1 VPLFQSRCLVGYDSI
16 SGSSPKSVQGR
27 SVGCCRHHHSRR
39 RCVCSVGCTT
49 RIVPMLEV
57 ALSRTTGKPGIGGP
71 TVVLNGAIFDPRQFA
86 KRQRS
91 APSRLYECA
100 TQDGG

>member
-1 VPLFQSRCLVGYDSI
+1 MPLFQSRCLVGYDSI

-27 SVGCCRHHHSRR
+27 SVGWCRRHHSRR

-49 RIVPMLEV
+49 RIVPMSEV

-71 TVVLNGAIFDPRQFA
+71 TVVLTGAIFDPRQFA
-86 KRQRS
+86 KRQCS
-91 APSRLYECA
+91 TPSRLCTCA